1 MSELVGTASAGAAAV
16 TRVPESIEGRG
27 SWVAAGVT
35 LGILSV
41 TYGSPL
47 LAIVAL
53 KPITEDLD
61 TTRSLVSLAIALTWV
76 GTGAGGIMMGW
87 LADRLG
93 IGITVAFGAVMI
105 AIGLAVSA
113 TGGASALLF
122 SHALLVGLLGN
133 GALYPPLIV

>member
-1 MSELVGTASAGAAAV
+1 MRELGGPAPRGVGGAV
-16 TRVPESIEGRG
+16 RVSDGVSESIEGRG
-27 SWVAAGVT
+27 SWMAAGVT

-53 KPITEDLD
+53 KSITEDLD
-61 TTRSLVSLAIALTWV
+61 TTRSMVSLAIALTWV

-93 IGITVAFGAVMI
+93 IGVTVAVCAVVI
-105 AIGLAVSA
+105 AVGLAVSA
-113 TGGASALLF
+113 TSA
-122 SHALLVGLLGN
+122 AW
-133 GALYPPLIV
+133 

>member
-1 MSELVGTASAGAAAV
+1 MSEVVGTASVEVAAA
-16 TRVPESIEGRG
+16 TRVPDSIEGRN
-27 SWVAAGVT
+27 SWIAASVT

-61 TTRSLVSLAIALTWV
+61 TSRSLVSLAIALTWV

-87 LADRLG
+87 FADRIG
-93 IGITVAFGAVMI
+93 IGFTVAFGAVMI
-105 AIGLAVSA
+105 AIGLVVSA
-113 TGGASALLF
+113 IGGAWALLL

-133 GALYPPLIV
+133 GA